1 MKRPTTIRTV
11 HGENIE
17 IAVATTVCVCVWGGG
32 GYLLQYRHN
41 WRVNVLQVV
50 EHEDNVGVR
59 GETA

>member
-17 IAVATTVCVCVWGGG
+17 NALSQCVCVCVGG